1 MKLTGKGVL
10 VTGGGSGIGLAIAES
25 FAGEG
30 AKVVITGRNA
40 RKLEA
45 ARSQSG
51 DLAQRILAGS
61 ADVSSREDVHQLVAW
76 SERQLGAIDI
86 LVNNAGV
93 NVPNRTL
100 GELSVEDWEQM
111 VKINLNGAFYCIHEV
126 LPAMRTRKSG
136 LIINISSVA
145 GARIAEVAG
154 AGYSA
159 SKFGMSTLSYFT
171 GIEER
176 ENGIRSCV
184 ICPGEVNTPILD
196 QRPVPV
202 PEEKRQ
208 SILQPEDVAAAA
220 LFVATLPPR
229 ATVPE
234 LVLAQ
239 RGDGESE

>member
-1 MKLTGKGVL
+1 MKLKDQGVL

-25 FAGEG
+25 FASEG
-30 AKVVITGRNA
+30 AEVIICGRGQD
-40 RKLEA
+40 RLDA
-45 ARSQSG
+45 A
-51 DLAQRILAGS
+51 LAG
-61 ADVSSREDVHQLVAW
+61 AGELAERIRARVVDVSNRDDVRRLVAW
-76 SERQLGAIDI
+76 TEDQLGAIDI

-93 NVPNRTL
+93 NVPQRSL
-100 GELSVEDWEQM
+100 AELSVEDWRQM
-111 VKINLNGAFYCIHEV
+111 VEINLNGAFYVIHDV
-126 LPAMRTRKSG
+126 LPGMRARNSG

-145 GARIAEVAG
+145 GARVSEIAG

-196 QRPVPV
+196 YRPVPV
-202 PEEKRQ
+202 PEEDRQ
-208 SILQPEDVAAAA
+208 NILQPEDVAAAA

-234 LVLAQ
+234 LIITPSSAYF
-239 RGDGESE
+239 G